1 MLFLGYNFHKIWD
14 GSFIMDDELTPE
26 KLDVQQGDTFVVVVK
41 ENKVILQKQKHG
53 PSRAD
58 Q

>member
-53 PSRAD
+53 HS
-58 Q
+58 